1 MRFRKFRAW
10 DSVRKCMYT
19 DIWVVDLNKKEIHV
33 NSVGYIAFSNLQF
46 EENSEL
52 RAEGFQHIYENDIV
66 KFYEDVAN
74 MEDEPVEKVGRIFCD
89 DGKFYIIQGLDF
101 LSLDEYECDCE
112 IIGNAHEN
120 PELLEVQHD

>member
-1 MRFRKFRAW
+1 MKFRKFRAW

-19 DIWVVDLNKKEIHV
+19 DIWVIDFNKEEIYV
-33 NSVGYIAFSNLQF
+33 NSVGYIPFSDLQF

-52 RAEGFQHIYENDIV
+52 SAEGFRHIYENDIV
-66 KFYEDVAN
+66 KFYEDVAD

-101 LSLDEYECDCE
+101 LSLDEYECDCK
-112 IIGNAHEN
+112 IIGNVHEN